1 MPLSIQAVI
10 FGYASSTRFVPSVS
24 ILALNYNE
32 SNRMSDWKNTLNLPH
47 TTFPMKA
54 GLQTIEPQVM
64 ARWEEIGLYERVR
77 ARRAG
82 APMFV
87 LHDGPPYA
95 NGRIHIGHALNKI
108 LKDFVVK
115 SRTMAGFDAPYTPGW
130 DCHGL
135 PIELKVDRELG
146 RKKRELSVGDFRRA
160 CRTYAA
166 KYVELQRT
174 DFKRLGILGTW
185 DAPYLTMNYRYQ
197 AAVLRALGAFV
208 EQGLVYKGKKPV
220 HWCIHC
226 RTALAEAEVD
236 YKSHTSPSIYVE
248 FPLASESKPVLA
260 DRVPGLD
267 GKTVSVLIW
276 TTTPWTIPANL
287 AVAFHPEI
295 DYAAYEHPEGVVIVA
310 EALAANVGEQVGRP
324 LTTPLAR
331 FKGRILEGLR
341 FRHPLYERD
350 SEAVLADYVTLAQ
363 GTGAVHTAPGH
374 GADDYRTGMR
384 YGLDIYA
391 PVGPG
396 GRFTADVTLFSGMG
410 VFEANTKLEE
420 ALAVRG
426 RLWHREPL
434 EHTYPHCWRCHNPVI
449 FLATAQWFI
458 AMDRGNLRERAL
470 DAIERLEWFPSWGE
484 ERIRGMLVTR
494 PDWCISRQRSWGV
507 PIPAMR
513 CLACQ
518 EAVLTPSLVECAATV
533 VEQHGADA
541 WYERALSEFQPPDLT
556 CPACGHR
563 EFDREQDILDV
574 WFDSG
579 SSHEGV
585 VVDHPELTWPPT
597 LYLEGSDQYRGWFHS
612 SLLVGLGTRRAA
624 PFKQVVTHGFVVD
637 ELGRKMSKSMGNVV
651 APQDIINKSGAEVLR
666 LWVAM
671 VDYREEVRIG
681 KEILARVIEAYR
693 KIRNTLRI
701 LVANLYDFNPDTDK
715 VRFEQLHEI
724 DRFALARYGKIVST
738 ILRSYD
744 RYDFQTISHALNS
757 FLTVD
762 LSAFYIDVSKDRL
775 YTLGAKSESRRS
787 VQTVMYTITDGLT
800 RLLAPLLPVTAD
812 ELWRH
817 LPGDRE
823 DCVHLADFPTGTS
836 AYVDQPLL
844 ARWKRLLALR
854 EAVNLELEHLRQR
867 KVVGTSL
874 EARVALRTNGE
885 ITALLEGYRDD
896 LATLFITSKVDLTQD
911 VSLPTEPTPNDG
923 PHWRDEEGVVFI
935 DVERS
940 SGVKC
945 QRCWRYVASVSADVV
960 HIGLCDRCIDAL
972 PETVSAG

>member
-1 MPLSIQAVI
+1 
-10 FGYASSTRFVPSVS
+10 
-24 ILALNYNE
+24 
-32 SNRMSDWKNTLNLPH
+32 MSDWKNTLNLPR

-54 GLQTIEPQVM
+54 GLQTIEPKVM
-64 ARWEEIGLYERVR
+64 ARWEEMGLYERIR
-77 ARRAG
+77 AQRLGSPA
-82 APMFV
+82 FV

-95 NGRIHIGHALNKI
+95 NGRIHIGTTLNKV

-115 SRTMAGFDAPYTPGW
+115 ARTMAGYDAPYVPGW

-160 CRTYAA
+160 CRDYAA
-166 KYVELQRT
+166 KYVEIQRS

-185 DAPYLTMNYRYQ
+185 ETPYLTMNYGYQ
-197 AAVLRALGAFV
+197 ATIVRALGAFV

-226 RTALAEAEVD
+226 QTALAEAEVE
-236 YKSHTSPSIYVE
+236 YGSHTSPSIYVE
-248 FPLASESKPVLA
+248 FPLADESLPLLA
-260 DRVPGLD
+260 ERVPGLA

-287 AVAFHPEI
+287 AVAFHPDL
-295 DYAAYEHPEGVVIVA
+295 DYAAYAHPDGLIIVA
-310 EALAANVGEQVGRP
+310 EALAGSVGEQVGRP

-331 FKGRILEGLR
+331 FTGRTMEGLR

-350 SEAVLADYVTLAQ
+350 SVAVLADYVTLEQ

-374 GADDYRTGMR
+374 GADDYRTGVR

-391 PVGPG
+391 PVGPT
-396 GRFTADVTLFSGMG
+396 GRFTDNVALFGG
-410 VFEANTKLEE
+410 THVFEANAHIEQGLSD
-420 ALAVRG
+420 RC

-434 EHTYPHCWRCHNPVI
+434 EHAYPHCWRCHNPVI

-458 AMDRGNLRERAL
+458 AMDKGDLRQRAL
-470 DAIERLEWFPSWGE
+470 DAIGQVEWFPSWGE
-484 ERIRGMLVTR
+484 ERIRGMLATR

-513 CLACQ
+513 CSTCH
-518 EAVLTPSLVECAATV
+518 EAMLTPSLVEQAATAF
-533 VEQHGADA
+533 EQHGADA
-541 WYERALSEFQPPDLT
+541 WYERALTEFLPPDLT
-556 CPACGHR
+556 CSGCQSSDF
-563 EFDREQDILDV
+563 EREQDILDV

-579 SSHEGV
+579 SSHEGLARE
-585 VVDHPELTWPPT
+585 HAELAWPPT

-612 SLLVGLGTRRAA
+612 SLLIGLGTRHAA

-637 ELGRKMSKSMGNVV
+637 ELGRKMSKSVGNTID
-651 APQDIINKSGAEVLR
+651 PQDIIKQSGTEVLR
-666 LWVAM
+666 LWAAM
-671 VDYREEVRIG
+671 VDYREDVRLG
-681 KEILARVIEAYR
+681 KEILARVVEAYR

-701 LVANLYDFNPDTDK
+701 LAANLYDFDPATDALAAE
-715 VRFEQLHEI
+715 RLHEV
-724 DRFALARYGKIVST
+724 DRYALARYGEAALA
-738 ILRSYD
+738 ILQSYD
-744 RYDFQTISHALNS
+744 RYDFQAISHTLNS

-775 YTLGAKSESRRS
+775 YTLGARSESRRS
-787 VQTVMYTITDGLT
+787 AQTAMYTITDGLT

-823 DCVHLADFPTGTS
+823 DSVHLADFPTGTA
-836 AYVDQPLL
+836 AYVDRTLI
-844 ARWKRLLALR
+844 ARWERLLALR

-874 EARVALRTNGE
+874 EARVALRASGE
-885 ITALLEGYRDD
+885 TAALLERHRDD
-896 LATLFITSKVDLTQD
+896 LAMLFHYL
-911 VSLPTEPTPNDG
+911 
-923 PHWRDEEGVVFI
+923 
-935 DVERS
+935 
-940 SGVKC
+940 
-945 QRCWRYVASVSADVV
+945 
-960 HIGLCDRCIDAL
+960 
-972 PETVSAG
+972 AGST